1 MLKLGWLSTGRDAAA
16 RRLLT
21 TMLKAVDN
29 GKIEAEISLVL
40 SNREPGEAKESDLF
54 LDLVKSQDLPL
65 TCISS
70 HRLDSQ
76 GSQGRQEYER
86 RVTEAMAASEADL
99 FILAGYMLIVEEKVC
114 HRFPMLNLHPAAPGG
129 PKGTWQQVIWQ
140 LIGHQ
145 ATTTGVTMHMV
156 TPTLDEGPAVTFCT
170 FPLMGEPFEELWP
183 EVDKSPLEIIKRAFG
198 ENFPL
203 FSVIRREGM
212 KREIPLM
219 LSTIKAFSQGR
230 LRITEGKVADEEGKP
245 VAGYD
250 LTPQIERIISQPQG

>member
-1 MLKLGWLSTGRDAAA
+1 MLKIGWLSTGRDVAA

-21 TMLKAVDN
+21 TMLKAVDS
-29 GKIEAEISLVL
+29 GKIEAEVSLVL
-40 SNREPGEAKESDLF
+40 SNREPGEDKESDLF
-54 LDLVKSQDLPL
+54 LDMVKSQDIPL
-65 TCISS
+65 ACVSS
-70 HRLDSQ
+70 QRLNSQ
-76 GSQGRQEYER
+76 GSQGKQEYER

-99 FILAGYMLIVEEKVC
+99 FILAGYMLIVGEEMC
-114 HRFPMLNLHPAAPGG
+114 HQFPMLNLHPAAPGG

-140 LIGHQ
+140 LICCQ
-145 ATTTGVTMHMV
+145 ASDTGVTCHLV
-156 TPTLDEGPAVTFCT
+156 TPTLDEGPAATFCT

-183 EVDKSPLEIIKRAFG
+183 EVEKSPLEIIKRAFG

-212 KREIPLM
+212 KREIPLL

-230 LRITEGKVADEEGKP
+230 LRIAEGKVADEKGKP

-250 LTPQIERIISQPQG
+250 LTPQIERIISQTPA